1 MGKTCGTHRGKRY
14 AYKFEDLNKRVSLID
29 IGVDARI
36 ILKDIKENGWE
47 ETGYNPSASLWAQ
60 ADGCSE
66 QSDED
71 LSSTKCEKTVEW
83 LRRTSF
89 SRRTLN

>member
-1 MGKTCGTHRGKRY
+1 MSKTCGTHRGKRY
-14 AYKFEDLNKRVSLID
+14 ATRFWFEDLNKRVSLID

-36 ILKDIKENGWE
+36 ILKDFKENGWE

-60 ADGCSE
+60 ATGCSE

-71 LSSTKCEKTVEW
+71 FEFHKVRE
-83 LRRTSF
+83 
-89 SRRTLN
+89 NY